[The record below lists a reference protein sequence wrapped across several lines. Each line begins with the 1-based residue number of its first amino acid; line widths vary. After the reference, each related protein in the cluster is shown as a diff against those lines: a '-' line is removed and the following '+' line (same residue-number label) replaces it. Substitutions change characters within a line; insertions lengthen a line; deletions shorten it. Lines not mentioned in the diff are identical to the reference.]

1 MDSFLYHLDMVKR
14 YLIIQTA
21 FLGDAILT
29 EPIVETIKANEKD
42 AFIGV
47 VVIPSNV
54 EVFSL
59 NPKIDV
65 IIPYDKHGANNGLIG
80 FKRILS
86 TIREYNF
93 NFVIS
98 PHMSFRSTLLAYF
111 SGAKRRIGFREADI
125 SFLYTDRVKKP
136 ENVHEIDKNLRLL
149 EPLEFNEL
157 IREIRLF
164 WSENNKKF
172 IESVFEA
179 NSVKSDDKV
188 VVVNPSSVWPTKRWP
203 KEYYKKLVKMLAD
216 QGVRVVLIGAKKDID
231 ISEFVKDNDERVVD
245 LTGKTGI
252 KDLFYLIAWSN
263 LLISNDSAPIHI
275 ASAFN
280 TPTIDIYGPTVPEFG
295 FYPLSKKS
303 KIIQIDELSCRP
315 CGKHGS
321 VTCKKQHFKCMRDI
335 KPEIVYR
342 SALELL

>member
-1 MDSFLYHLDMVKR
+1 MSKR
-14 YLIIQTA
+14 YLIVQTA

-29 EPIVETIKANEKD
+29 EPMIETIKANEKD
-42 AFIGV
+42 AFIGI

-65 IIPYDKHGANNGLIG
+65 IIPYDKHGADNGFMG
-80 FKRILS
+80 FKKIIS
-86 TIREYNF
+86 VIREYRF
-93 NFVIS
+93 SYVIS

-111 SGAKRRIGFREADI
+111 SGAKRRIGFKEADI

-136 ENVHEIDKNLRLL
+136 QNVHEVDKNLRLL
-149 EPLEFNEL
+149 EPLEFSKV
-157 IREIRLF
+157 IKEIRLY

-179 NSVKSDDKV
+179 HSIRSDDKV
-188 VVVNPSSVWPTKRWP
+188 VVISPSSVWPTKRWP
-203 KEYYKKLVKMLAD
+203 KEYFRELAKMLAD
-216 QGVRVVLIGAKKDID
+216 QGLKVILIGTKNDRE
-231 ISEFVKDNDERVVD
+231 ISDFVKNNDERIID
-245 LTGKTGI
+245 LTGKTSV
-252 KDLFYLIAWSN
+252 KDLFYLIAWSK

-295 FYPLSKKS
+295 FYPLSEKNR
-303 KIIQIDELSCRP
+303 IIQIDDLPCRP

-321 VTCKKQHFKCMRDI
+321 VICKHKHFKCMRDI
-335 KPEIVYR
+335 KPEVVFK
-342 SALELL
+342 AAFELL